1 MFRALS
7 HAGVLD
13 HGAPGIG
20 NVSEATRKGPSR
32 GRGRL
37 RSRVIRRSPRAALN
51 MRATWKGIFDAEKD
65 RRLDMSD
72 PFVEEA
78 KWKKLTNF
86 GHGKAQL
93 GLDFLDL

>member
-1 MFRALS
+1 
-7 HAGVLD
+7 
-13 HGAPGIG
+13 
-20 NVSEATRKGPSR
+20 
-32 GRGRL
+32 
-37 RSRVIRRSPRAALN
+37 